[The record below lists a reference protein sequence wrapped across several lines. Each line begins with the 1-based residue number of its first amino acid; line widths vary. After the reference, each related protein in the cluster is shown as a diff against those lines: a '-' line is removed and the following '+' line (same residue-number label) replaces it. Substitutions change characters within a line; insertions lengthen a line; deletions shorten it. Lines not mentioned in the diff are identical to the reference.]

1 MGKIGNG
8 RLARSGKVKFFQTPK
23 VEKQDKEKPKTG
35 RAKKKNLY
43 NKKIDLSTQEKNQK
57 KFIFKSS
64 F

>member
-23 VEKQDKEKPKTG
+23 VEKPDKEKPKNG

-43 NKKIDLSTQEKNQK
+43 NKKIENTTEDKNHQ
-57 KFIFKSS
+57 KFIIKSP